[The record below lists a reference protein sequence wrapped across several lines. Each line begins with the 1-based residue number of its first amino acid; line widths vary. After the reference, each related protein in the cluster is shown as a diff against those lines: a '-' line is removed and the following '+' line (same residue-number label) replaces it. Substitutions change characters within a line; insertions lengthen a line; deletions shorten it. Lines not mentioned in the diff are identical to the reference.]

1 MSAPL
6 SPVRAIGLVARREF
20 LTQVGKKSFVIS
32 NVIILLA
39 IVGGI
44 VAYSL
49 FSGGGDDRAKIGVV
63 GDQALAPV
71 LVATGDAVGTPVEV
85 TAIDSEQA
93 GRERVEN
100 GDLDVVLIPGADGS
114 ATAVTE
120 SEIGSGL
127 RAVIDG
133 AVMQRA
139 QAEALTAQ
147 GVDPAQLAE
156 EAGKAVVTVDALD
169 PPDPEKGQ
177 RVALS
182 VAVVV
187 LLYMQIMMF
196 GMYVAMGVVEEK
208 SSRVVELLLSTLRP
222 LQLLWGKVI
231 GIGAVGLLQLAA
243 YGVAG
248 VGAGL
253 ATGTL
258 TVTGTALGVLVG
270 TLGWFVLGF
279 AFFAVLYAA
288 AGSMVSRQEDVNATA
303 SPLMVLIVI
312 MFFSAFSSVSD
323 PDGTVSNVLSW
334 IPPFSA
340 ILMPLRIAAG
350 VASPTQVVATVA
362 LMLAVTAA
370 LSVLAA
376 KIYQRSI
383 LRIGKVVS
391 WKEALGR

>member
-6 SPVRAIGLVARREF
+6 SPARAIGLVARREF
-20 LTQVGKKSFVIS
+20 LTQVAKKSFVIS

-49 FSGGGDDRAKIGVV
+49 FSGGDEERATIGLV
-63 GDQALAPV
+63 GDQSLAPV
-71 LVATGDAVGTPVEV
+71 LVATGDATGTPVDVVPAADEQSARNQV
-85 TAIDSEQA
+85 DS
-93 GRERVEN
+93 
-100 GDLDVVLIPGADGS
+100 GDLDVALIPGPGGS
-114 ATAVTE
+114 VRAVTE
-120 SEIGSGL
+120 TELNSGL
-127 RAVIDG
+127 RTVIDA
-133 AVMQRA
+133 AVMQQA
-139 QAEALTAQ
+139 QAGALAAQ
-147 GVDPAQLAE
+147 GVDPAELA
-156 EAGKAVVTVDALD
+156 AATGGAVVTVDALD

-231 GIGAVGLLQLAA
+231 GIGAVGLVQLTA

-248 VGAGL
+248 VATGL
-253 ATGTL
+253 ATGVL
-258 TVTGTALGVLVG
+258 TVTGTAIGVLAG

-312 MFFSAFSSVSD
+312 MFFSAFSSVSN
-323 PDGTVSNVLSW
+323 PDGTLSNVLSW

-350 VASPTQVVATVA
+350 VASPVQVVVTIA